1 MIRRARG
8 SRTTILLSIGTVCL
22 FPAFR
27 AAAQTAPAAQHENAG
42 GGFRIAGTVVSKTDN
57 HPIAGARVILAK
69 TKARQQP
76 QSTIVSD
83 DGRFEFAS
91 LPAGK
96 YSLSGAK
103 RGYGSAG
110 YDQHDQYS
118 TAIVTGAG
126 VDTENLVLKLA
137 PTAVISGKVLD
148 EAGEPVRNASVSLY
162 RDNHMEGVH
171 EIQMFRGARTDDLG
185 NYEIDTLTPGTYF
198 LSATAQ
204 PWYAV
209 HPQYEPN
216 RPAAVDPSLD
226 VAYPV
231 TYYSDVTDAESATP
245 ISIRGSERLQLDIH
259 FNPLPSQHLIVHVP
273 TSGPTNAAYPRL
285 ERQAFGNAVFG
296 PNGSETRPI
305 SPGTWDIT
313 GFPSGRY
320 NLRIDGQGS
329 GSQINGID
337 LTGGSQE
344 LDASTAE
351 PLCTVKVSIA
361 NSDAT
366 SRLTV
371 VGLRSKD
378 RSVSAVSR
386 PGSKEPG
393 DIANIPAGRYE
404 VSLWVQGGAYSIA
417 HISAE
422 GAEVAGHTLILTP
435 GASVSLSLIIS
446 TGSAEV
452 EGTVKRAGKVFAGAM
467 VVLVPKNPEENRDLF
482 RRDQS
487 DLDGTF
493 ALHGVLAGSYRV
505 VAIEDGWDLDWS
517 QTDVIANY
525 AKHAVPLQVGDK
537 SGQQI
542 SLPSA
547 VEVQSK

>member
-1 MIRRARG
+1 MMVNARG
-8 SRTTILLSIGTVCL
+8 IRTTIFLSLGAVCL
-22 FPAFR
+22 LVSIRF
-27 AAAQTAPAAQHENAG
+27 AAQTVPPAQHENSG

-57 HPIAGARVILAK
+57 HPIAGARLVLRK
-69 TKARQQP
+69 VRRQP
-76 QSTIVSD
+76 QSTTASD
-83 DGRFEFAS
+83 DGKFEFVG
-91 LPAGK
+91 LPEGR
-96 YSLSGAK
+96 YSLTGAK
-103 RGYGSAG
+103 RGYASAD

-126 VDTENLVLKLA
+126 LDTENLVMKLA

-162 RDNHMEGVH
+162 RDNRMEGLH
-171 EIQMFRGARTDDLG
+171 QIQMFRGAQTNDLG

-198 LSATAQ
+198 LSANAQ

-245 ISIRGSERLQLDIH
+245 ISIRGSEHLQLDIH

-273 TSGPTNAAYPRL
+273 TSAPTRPAYPHL
-285 ERQAFGNAVFG
+285 ERQAFGSTVFG
-296 PNGSETRPI
+296 PSGGETRNI
-305 SPGTWDIT
+305 SPGTWEIT
-313 GFPSGRY
+313 GFPAGRY
-320 NLRIDGQGS
+320 NLRIDGQGI
-329 GSQINGID
+329 GSQMNGVD

-344 LDASTAE
+344 LDASNAE
-351 PLCTVKVSIA
+351 PLCTVKVSIS
-361 NSDAT
+361 NSDAAPPA
-366 SRLTV
+366 RLV

-378 RSVSAVSR
+378 RFVQAFFR
-386 PGSKEPG
+386 PGSKDVG
-393 DIANIPAGRYE
+393 DIENISAGRYE
-404 VSLWVQGGAYSIA
+404 AVVWGQGRLYSIA
-417 HISAE
+417 HVSAE
-422 GAEVAGHTLILTP
+422 GAEVSGHTLILTP
-435 GASVSLSLIIS
+435 GANVLLSLAIT
-446 TGSAEV
+446 TGNAEV
-452 EGTVKRAGKVFAGAM
+452 EGTVMRGGKGFAGAM

-487 DLDGTF
+487 NLDGSF
-493 ALHGVLAGSYRV
+493 SLYGVVAGSYRV
-505 VAIEDGWDLDWS
+505 IAIEDGWDLDWS
-517 QTDVIANY
+517 QTDVLANY
-525 AKHAVPLQVGDK
+525 AKHGVPLQVSDK

-542 SLPSA
+542 SLPTA

>member
-1 MIRRARG
+1 MMVRARG
-8 SRTTILLSIGTVCL
+8 SRTLLFLLLGAVCL
-22 FPAFR
+22 FFAFR
-27 AAAQTAPAAQHENAG
+27 CAAQTAQHENSG
-42 GGFRIAGTVVSKTDN
+42 SGYRIAGTVVSKTDN
-57 HPIAGARVILAK
+57 HPIAGARVILAN
-69 TKARQQP
+69 TKGRQQP
-76 QSTIVSD
+76 QSVTASD
-83 DGRFEFAS
+83 DGKFEFLG

-103 RGYGSAG
+103 RGYASAG
-110 YDQHDQYS
+110 YEQHDQYS
-118 TAIVTGAG
+118 TAIVTGAE

-171 EIQMFRGARTDDLG
+171 QIQMFRGEQTNDLG

-198 LSATAQ
+198 LSANAQ

-259 FNPLPSQHLIVHVP
+259 FNPVPSQDLIVHVP
-273 TSGPTNAAYPRL
+273 TSEPTKATYPRL
-285 ERQAFGNAVFG
+285 ERQAFGTAVSD
-296 PNGSETRPI
+296 PNGGQTRMI
-305 SPGTWDIT
+305 SPGTWEIT
-313 GFPSGRY
+313 GFPAGRY
-320 NLRIDGQGS
+320 NLRIDGQGT
-329 GSQINGID
+329 GSQMNGID

-344 LDASTAE
+344 LDASNAE
-351 PLCTVKVSIA
+351 PLCTAKVSISNA
-361 NSDAT
+361 DTARSA
-366 SRLTV
+366 RLV
-371 VGLRSKD
+371 VLLRSKD
-378 RSVSAVSR
+378 RVVPSALR
-386 PGSKEPG
+386 PGATEVDNIG
-393 DIANIPAGRYE
+393 NIPAGRYE
-404 VSLWVQGGAYSIA
+404 VSVWGQSGIYSIA
-417 HISAE
+417 HIFSE
-422 GAEVAGHTLILTP
+422 GAEVSGHTLILTP
-435 GASVSLSLIIS
+435 GASASLSLVIT
-446 TGSAEV
+446 TGNAEV
-452 EGTVKRAGKVFAGAM
+452 EGTVKRAGKGFAGAM
-467 VVLVPKNPEENRDLF
+467 VVLVPKNPEANRDLL

-493 ALHGVLAGSYRV
+493 ALHGVAPGSYRV
-505 VAIEDGWDLDWS
+505 IAIEDGWDLDWS
-517 QTDVIANY
+517 QTDVISNY
-525 AKHAVPLQVGDK
+525 AKRGVPLQVGDK

-542 SLPSA
+542 SLPTA